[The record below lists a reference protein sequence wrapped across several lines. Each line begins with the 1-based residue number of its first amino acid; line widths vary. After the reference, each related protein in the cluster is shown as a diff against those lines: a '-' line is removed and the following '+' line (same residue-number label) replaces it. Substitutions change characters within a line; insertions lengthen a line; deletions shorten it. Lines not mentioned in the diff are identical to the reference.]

1 MLSTLLFGATEIAL
15 VSVFGAILVA
25 LIVYLCFVPMKS
37 WFTALFAGAYIPTF
51 KLIDI
56 KNNKLDV
63 KSVVSAYIL
72 AKKAKLNI
80 KLTEIENIILAGGN
94 IVEIIN
100 AMKLAE
106 NAKLKLDLNLAC
118 AIDSTSKEVLSIV
131 NQSINSRLITIEDIK
146 GFTQDGIE
154 IIATANV
161 AIKVDL
167 SRYVDGLGEEELKS
181 TISAWIMENICKS
194 KDHKLILKEPNIS
207 LLSNLDLRVVTKNS
221 MYKVLDINI
230 SEVKI
235 GRNLNTEREIQA
247 AEKEKIYAQIEA
259 ERMKNAEEI
268 KELQMR
274 TKTEQMKSN
283 VLQAEAEVPRAISQ
297 AIKEGRFSVMD
308 YYKLMNLQ
316 ADTALRKAII
326 DENKNAPYD
335 DDDDDD
341 EDF

>member
-1 MLSTLLFGATEIAL
+1 MLSTLLFGATEITL

-146 GFTQDGIE
+146 GFTQDGVE

-181 TISAWIMENICKS
+181 TIIAWIMENICKS

-326 DENKNAPYD
+326 DENKNVPYD

>member
-1 MLSTLLFGATEIAL
+1 MLSTLLFGATEITL

-146 GFTQDGIE
+146 GFTQDGVE

-194 KDHKLILKEPNIS
+194 KDHKLIMKEPNIS

-230 SEVKI
+230 SEAKI

>member
-146 GFTQDGIE
+146 GFTQDGVE

-167 SRYVDGLGEEELKS
+167 PRYVDGLGEEELKS

>member
-146 GFTQDGIE
+146 GFTQDGVE

-230 SEVKI
+230 SEAKI
-235 GRNLNTEREIQA
+235 GRNLNIEREIQA

>member
-146 GFTQDGIE
+146 GFTQDGVE

-194 KDHKLILKEPNIS
+194 KDHKLIMKEPNIS

-230 SEVKI
+230 SEAKI

>member
-131 NQSINSRLITIEDIK
+131 NQSINSRLITIDDIK
-146 GFTQDGIE
+146 GFTPDGVE

>member
-37 WFTALFAGAYIPTF
+37 WFTALFFCFYIPTF

>member
-1 MLSTLLFGATEIAL
+1 MLSTLLFGATEITL
-15 VSVFGAILVA
+15 VSVFGTIFVA
-25 LIVYLCFVPMKS
+25 LIIYLCFVPMKS
-37 WFTALFAGAYIPTF
+37 WFIALFAGAYIPTF
-51 KLIDI
+51 MLIDI
-56 KNNKLDV
+56 KNNKLNV

-80 KLTEIENIILAGGN
+80 KLSQIENIMLAGGN
-94 IVEIIN
+94 IIEIIN
-100 AMKLAE
+100 AIKLAQ
-106 NAKLKLDLNLAC
+106 NAKLKLDLDLAC

-131 NQSINSRLITIEDIK
+131 NQSINSRQLTIDEIK

-154 IIATANV
+154 IIVSVNV
-161 AIKVDL
+161 AVKIDL
-167 SRYVDGLGEEELKS
+167 LRYVDGLGEEELKS
-181 TISAWIMENICKS
+181 TIRAWIMENICKS
-194 KDHKLILKEPNIS
+194 KDYKLILKEPNIS

-221 MYKVLDINI
+221 MFRVLDINI
-230 SEVKI
+230 GEVRL

-283 VLQAEAEVPRAISQ
+283 VLQAEAEVPKAISQ

-326 DENKNAPYD
+326 DENKTSPY
-335 DDDDDD
+335 DDDDD